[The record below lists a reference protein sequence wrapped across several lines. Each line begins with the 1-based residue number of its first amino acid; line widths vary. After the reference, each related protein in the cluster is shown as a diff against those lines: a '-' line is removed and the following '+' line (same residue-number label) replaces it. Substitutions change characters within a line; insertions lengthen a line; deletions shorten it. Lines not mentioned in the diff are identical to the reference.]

1 MVNGHNC
8 RGFIKLRPTSW
19 CWTAHVPGPRLC
31 DRIISHRPMFSWAA
45 QKLRSALGPVLFMA
59 TPLRSL
65 GLTSKIRLLIHF
77 IGRNWV
83 SVSWAGPKNRG
94 MPQNGKFYEEQ
105 HDPPWDSGII
115 FVQSNPCLFA
125 GSFCEK
131 NVYTAS
137 TSNILYWLYLHAWLK
152 ITLVAKFPTQQAHTH
167 CSDMIDIL
175 CHIMS
180 IQPPSLK

>member
-1 MVNGHNC
+1 
-8 RGFIKLRPTSW
+8 
-19 CWTAHVPGPRLC
+19 
-31 DRIISHRPMFSWAA
+31 MFSGAA

-65 GLTSKIRLLIHF
+65 GLTSKIRLWIHF

-105 HDPPWDSGII
+105 HDQPWDSGII
-115 FVQSNPCLFA
+115 FVQTNPHVFL
-125 GSFCEK
+125 
-131 NVYTAS
+131 
-137 TSNILYWLYLHAWLK
+137 
-152 ITLVAKFPTQQAHTH
+152 LVASVKRMFTLHLPPTFYIDFISMRDCACQSGSGKNNTGCKFPTQQAHRH
-167 CSDMIDIL
+167 CSDMIDIV

-180 IQPPSLK
+180 IQPKSLK